1 MSQRIETLLWFA
13 QRASAM
19 VLAPLVLVHLATI
32 VYAVHQGLSA
42 AAILGRTR
50 GNVAWL
56 LVYGLFVAAVAVHA
70 PIGLRSVIR
79 EMTPWRGRSVDLFA
93 AGIAVLLVVLGWR
106 AVAGLY

>member
-1 MSQRIETLLWFA
+1 MSQRAETLLWFA

-32 VYAVHQGLSA
+32 IYAVHQGLSA
-42 AAILGRTR
+42 AAILGRTH

-79 EMTPWRGRSVDLFA
+79 EMTPWRGPSVDVFA
-93 AGIAVLLVVLGWR
+93 GGVAVLLAVLGWR
-106 AVAGLY
+106 AVAGLF

>member
-1 MSQRIETLLWFA
+1 MSQRVETALWFA

-32 VYAVHQGLSA
+32 IYAVHQGLSA
-42 AAILGRTR
+42 AAILDRTH

-56 LVYGLFVAAVAVHA
+56 LLYGLFVTAVAVHA
-70 PIGLRSVIR
+70 PIGLRAVIR

-93 AGIAVLLVVLGWR
+93 AVLAVFLVVLGWR
-106 AVAGLY
+106 AVGGLY

>member
-1 MSQRIETLLWFA
+1 MSQRIETVLWFA

-32 VYAVHQGLSA
+32 IYAVHQGLSA
-42 AAILGRTR
+42 AAILGRTH
-50 GNVAWL
+50 GNLAWL
-56 LVYGLFVAAVAVHA
+56 LLYGLFVAAVAVHA

-79 EMTPWRGRSVDLFA
+79 EMTPWRGHSVDLFA
-93 AGIAVLLVVLGWR
+93 AGVAVFLVVLGWR